1 MQIIAL
7 ENEPSSFRGGQEL
20 NLVEICNHL
29 AKRGHQINLV
39 YTKEGDLLN
48 RYKDFCDNLVQ
59 VNRYIPQRKRVPEI
73 LGFLKDITSDI
84 SKIPVS
90 QDSVI
95 FCNDFLSVFFGSIL
109 SAFRGIPLIHYI
121 QLPGCEF
128 KFKWRPGLAAVDQ
141 FIAVSNQT
149 KDSWV
154 ELGMPEKKFN
164 VVYNGVDT
172 EKFKPSESFLVERS
186 SLGISSNETLILY
199 VGRLNRDK
207 GLEVLLKA
215 FALVLQNGIRARL
228 LIVGNPVLEGE
239 EDSESGREKY
249 KRSLEQLVSYLQI
262 EKSVS
267 FLGHVA
273 NTATLYQASD
283 VTVVPSIWPDPCPR
297 VVIESLASGTP
308 VVGSRIGGITE
319 ILKPFENCLIE
330 AGNET
335 QLMKALISIKDW
347 RQKDPSVG
355 QRCRKHILDNFSPE
369 KMIDGIEKVLFSVCE
384 NRLK

>member
-1 MQIIAL
+1 MRIIAL

-20 NLVEICNHL
+20 NLVEICSHL
-29 AKRGHQINLV
+29 TKRGHHINLV

-48 RYKDFCDNLVQ
+48 QYQSFCDNLVQ
-59 VNRYIPQRKRVPEI
+59 VNRYIPQRKRLPEI

-90 QDSVI
+90 RDSVI
-95 FCNDFLSVFFGSIL
+95 FCNDFSSVFFGSIL
-109 SAFRGIPLIHYI
+109 STFRNIPLIHYI

-172 EKFKPSESFLVERS
+172 EKFKPSENFLVERS
-186 SLGISSNETLILY
+186 SLGISSDETLILY

-239 EDSESGREKY
+239 EDSQAGREKY
-249 KRSLEQLVSYLQI
+249 KRSLEELVSYLQI

-273 NTATLYQASD
+273 NTAALYQASD

-297 VVIESLASGTP
+297 VAIESLASGTP

-319 ILKPFENCLIE
+319 ILQPFENCLIE

-335 QLMKALISIKDW
+335 QLMN
-347 RQKDPSVG
+347 
-355 QRCRKHILDNFSPE
+355 QRLERERSLSRPT
-369 KMIDGIEKVLFSVCE
+369 L
-384 NRLK
+384 